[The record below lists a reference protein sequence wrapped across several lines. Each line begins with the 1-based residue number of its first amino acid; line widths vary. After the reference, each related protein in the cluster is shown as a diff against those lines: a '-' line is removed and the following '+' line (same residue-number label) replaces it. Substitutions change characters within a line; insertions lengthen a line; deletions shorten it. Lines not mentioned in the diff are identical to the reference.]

1 MKKKTEKWEVFIKNG
16 RTKIISILTINF
28 GHPILSGSNRP
39 RNITGQYRATEDVR
53 TKRKC

>member
-53 TKRKC
+53 TERKC